1 MIYDMRYPSKNMLLP
16 QSELCK
22 MLREQ
27 EEEMEAKEIDK
38 KASKK
43 AKEEREKEE
52 RISKESEKI
61 KNDAVSES
69 NRAKFLSNVK
79 EAFITECILKVYKES
94 TLYPMSTRDANIAKN
109 LVTKFVRE
117 NGANNIINNFATKNI
132 LLSEISRICTKYYNK
147 VLEDCK
153 SCTPKPGEVK
163 EYNLD
168 TTIKDDF
175 YNELDT
181 LDTADASGL
190 IKDRVSAAIQDF
202 VDTNSAVKME
212 YQDVIDSAKSQIAKT
227 DDEKIAE
234 GYTNIAK
241 NKMNNIKLRDK
252 SIFHVMVESL
262 ARKALTDDSY
272 KRAYVKDAKVDMDK
286 IVEDAQLIYTMLEMT
301 NTTCMVNVDE
311 NFLNRYVKSLS

>member
-16 QSELCK
+16 QNELYK

-27 EEEMEAKEIDK
+27 EEEMEAEEIDK

-69 NRAKFLSNVK
+69 NRAKFLSNIK

-94 TLYPMSTRDANIAKN
+94 TVYPMNTRDTNIAKN

-132 LLSEISRICTKYYNK
+132 LLSEISRICTKYYNR

-153 SCTPKPGEVK
+153 SRVPKPGEVK

-212 YQDVIDSAKSQIAKT
+212 YQDVIDSAKSKIEKT
-227 DDEKIAE
+227 DNEEIAE

-301 NTTCMVNVDE
+301 NTTRMVNVDE